1 MIFEGLQDDVRLAW
15 RGMRRAKGFSAAA
28 ILTLAM
34 GIAGSTVMLALV
46 QGVLLRQLPVRDE
59 DEILVAWKEL
69 KASGYAH
76 YPFGDDEIKDLESA
90 GCYRTR
96 APPLTT
102 CATRRIS
109 RMLVSGSPSTTM
121 MSAILP
127 GAIEP
132 I

>member
-1 MIFEGLQDDVRLAW
+1 MIFESLQDDVRLAW

-76 YPFGDDEIKDLESA
+76 YPFGDDEIKDVERASRLLQTVAGVTANGFSA
-90 GCYRTR
+90 WVVIDDAGPGYVKG
-96 APPLTT
+96 A
-102 CATRRIS
+102 
-109 RMLVSGSPSTTM
+109 LVTGR
-121 MSAILP
+121 
-127 GAIEP
+127 
-132 I
+132 